1 MELTQKIN
9 ELSERI
15 KLLRDSVQT
24 EEATK
29 HSFVMPFIG
38 MLGYD
43 IFNPMIVIPEFTADI
58 SKKKG
63 EKVDYAIM
71 QDGKPLI
78 LIEVKHHLENLDKHS
93 TQLERYYTVTDC
105 KFGILTNGIEYRF
118 FSDMDKENKM
128 DMKPFL
134 VINLLDIKEREIKEI
149 ERFTL
154 NNLDIDKIL
163 NMANKQKYVTQIKQI
178 FKKET
183 IEPSDDFA
191 KLFATRLTDKIKTQ
205 ALVDEFKGYIKTAF
219 SDMVND
225 MAQDKINSLKSQL
238 SVEIDD
244 NDSSINTT
252 VSNEDSLTTTEE
264 EIEGYFIVKSILAEI
279 IPISRVIG
287 RDTKSYFGI
296 LLDDNNRKWIAR
308 LLFNNKT
315 TKYIEIR
322 IEDKKSEKYLISKIE
337 DIYNYRDKL
346 KEIVENLML
355 AK

>member
-1 MELTQKIN
+1 
-9 ELSERI
+9 
-15 KLLRDSVQT
+15 
-24 EEATK
+24 
-29 HSFVMPFIG
+29 

-43 IFNPMIVIPEFTADI
+43 VFNPMMVIPEFTADI
-58 SKKKG
+58 GKKKG

-93 TQLERYYTVTDC
+93 PQLERYYTVTDC

-118 FSDMDKENKM
+118 FSDMEKQNKM
-128 DMKPFL
+128 DTKPFL
-134 VINLLDIKEREIKEI
+134 VINLLDIKEREIKEL

-154 NNLDIDKIL
+154 DNLDIDKIL

-183 IEPSDDFA
+183 IDPSDDLAKFFA
-191 KLFATRLTDKIKTQ
+191 IRLTDKTKTQ
-205 ALVDEFKGYIKTAF
+205 AVIDEFKGYIKTAF

-225 MAQDKINSLKSQL
+225 MAQDKINGLKSQL
-238 SVEIDD
+238 SVEIND
-244 NDSSINTT
+244 NPNNNE
-252 VSNEDSLTTTEE
+252 VVNNEDGIVTTEE

-279 IPISRVIG
+279 VPLSRVIG

-296 LLDDNNRKWIAR
+296 LLDDNNRKWIVR
-308 LLFNNKT
+308 LLFNSKT

-322 IEDKKSEKYLISKIE
+322 TGDKESEKYLISKLE
-337 DIYNYRDKL
+337 DIYTYKDKL
-346 KEIVENLML
+346 KSIVESLMEV
-355 AK
+355 KEK